1 MQSWVIE
8 ANQTREA
15 ITALLHILVAL
26 VKEILFKLSCFIL
39 YLSFCF
45 WPYFELILP
54 SPARAK
60 IYPESSA

>member
-1 MQSWVIE
+1 MQSLVIE

-26 VKEILFKLSCFIL
+26 VKEILFKLFCFIL
-39 YLSFCF
+39 YLSSCF
-45 WPYFELILP
+45 WLHFELILP
-54 SPARAK
+54 SPALAK

>member
-26 VKEILFKLSCFIL
+26 VKEILFKLFCFIL
-39 YLSFCF
+39 YLSSCF

-54 SPARAK
+54 SPAGAK